1 MARTFDPF
9 REMDRLFSDVTR
21 SAAASLD
28 LYRTGD
34 TFVAEIDLP
43 GVYPSSIDIDIE
55 ERTLTVRAE
64 RKASP
69 HAGEDTKWL
78 VRERPSG
85 AFARQ
90 LNLGYGL
97 AVDKI
102 EADYADGVLTLT
114 IPVAEEARPRK
125 VSVTH
130 RSGQDEITGEVS
142 SEDETGQTGE

>member
-9 REMDRLFSDVTR
+9 REMDRLFSDVSR
-21 SAAASLD
+21 SAATSLD
-28 LYRTGD
+28 LYRTGEK
-34 TFVAEIDLP
+34 FVAEIDLP
-43 GVYPSSIDIDIE
+43 GVDPSSIDIDIE

-64 RKASP
+64 RKSRTDS
-69 HAGEDTKWL
+69 GEDTKWL
-78 VRERPSG
+78 VRERPNG
-85 AFARQ
+85 TFARQ

-102 EADYADGVLTLT
+102 EAEYSDGVLTLT

-130 RSGQDEITGEVS
+130 KGGQHEITGEVAPD
-142 SEDETGQTGE
+142 DESGE